1 MAAFL
6 KYFCAARLSNN
17 VGFWRSSDETFQM
30 VAFSSQ
36 GLLLETA
43 LWPSAEDGSVHPLLF
58 AAHIIWGM
66 QKAFSNVCGMNLNL
80 EINLKNANSVVSVN
94 VKHFNPDHLFSISL
108 FMCGFSSTLL
118 TLFKWSVCSDKLYC
132 KSALVIKLNLNIKS

>member
-6 KYFCAARLSNN
+6 KYFCAARLSYN
-17 VGFWRSSDETFQM
+17 VGFWGSWDETFQM

-36 GLLLETA
+36 GLLLERA
-43 LWPSAEDGSVHPLLF
+43 LWPSAEYGSVHLLLF
-58 AAHIIWGM
+58 ADHIIWGM
-66 QKAFSNVCGMNLNL
+66 QKTFSNVCGMNLNL

-108 FMCGFSSTLL
+108 FMYGFSITLL
-118 TLFKWSVCSDKLYC
+118 TLFKWSVCSDKLWLLQKC
-132 KSALVIKLNLNIKS
+132 ISNQIKFEY